1 MDRAKAGPAPVV
13 DQAAG
18 DAARRAAAL
27 PKVVL
32 HEHLDGALRIDSL
45 LALLRERGVEPPAR
59 DARTMAAWL
68 DANAHA
74 GSLERFLEGFALTV
88 AAMASVDALARVARE
103 VAEDALA
110 EGAVL
115 AEFRIAPLLF
125 EAFGLS
131 ADAVVEALLD
141 GLARCPALPSGLIV
155 CAMRHLPPGE
165 TLRAARLAL
174 RFAGRGPSGRG
185 GPGGPGVVGFDL
197 AGAEFGHPCS
207 EHAEALA
214 LVRRAGLPMT
224 LHAGEADAAERVLEA
239 ARHGARR
246 IGHGVRLADAL
257 ADPERRPLVDEV
269 RARGLHLEVC
279 PTSNVHTGAAASIA
293 AHPIT
298 ALWRAG
304 VSLSV
309 HTDNPLFSRTST
321 TAEMA
326 ALMRETPLTEADL
339 LAMTRQAAA
348 ASFLGTS
355 AREQA
360 LRRIDAAAEAMASKA
375 ARVGSDRGGDAR
387 NARDARDTKGAQD
400 AQAPEGARTAERA
413 ASVR

>member
-1 MDRAKAGPAPVV
+1 MDRARAEPAPSRTPAARTGPA
-13 DQAAG
+13 
-18 DAARRAAAL
+18 DALARRAAAL

-32 HEHLDGALRIDSL
+32 HEHLDGALRIETL
-45 LALLRERGVEPPAR
+45 LDLLRARGVQPPAR
-59 DARTMAAWL
+59 DARSMTAWL

-88 AAMASVDALARVARE
+88 AAMATPEALARVAFE

-110 EGAVL
+110 DGAVL

-125 EAFGLS
+125 EPFGLD
-131 ADAVVEALLD
+131 ADAVVEALLE
-141 GLARCPALPSGLIV
+141 GLARCPGLPSGLIV
-155 CAMRHLPPGE
+155 CAMRHLPPIE
-165 TLRAARLAL
+165 TARAAHLAL
-174 RFAGRGPSGRG
+174 RFAGRSPR
-185 GPGGPGVVGFDL
+185 GPGGPCVIGFDL
-197 AGAEFGHPCS
+197 AGAEFGHPCG

-257 ADPERRPLVDEV
+257 VDPARRHLVDEV
-269 RARGLHLEVC
+269 RALGLHLEVC
-279 PTSNVHTGAAASIA
+279 PTSNVHTGAARSVAS
-293 AHPIT
+293 HPIV

-309 HTDNPLFSRTST
+309 HTDNPLFSRTT
-321 TAEMA
+321 TSSEVE
-326 ALMRETPLTEADL
+326 ALMRETPLTERDL
-339 LAMTRQAAA
+339 LAMTRQAAK

-355 AREQA
+355 AREKA
-360 LRRIDAAAEAMASKA
+360 LRCIDEVTAASISAATAGGAAAPRST
-375 ARVGSDRGGDAR
+375 S
-387 NARDARDTKGAQD
+387 N
-400 AQAPEGARTAERA
+400 RTAPAR
-413 ASVR
+413 